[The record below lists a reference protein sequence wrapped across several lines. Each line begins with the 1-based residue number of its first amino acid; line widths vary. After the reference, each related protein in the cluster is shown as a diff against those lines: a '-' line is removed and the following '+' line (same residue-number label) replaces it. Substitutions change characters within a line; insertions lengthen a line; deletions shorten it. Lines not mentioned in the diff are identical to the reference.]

1 MYIRESSNRDISVTA
16 CGNVFRYDVINLS
29 IPSEE
34 SGNENKTNSNKHGG
48 DEKTAADNLK
58 VSFFIF

>member
-1 MYIRESSNRDISVTA
+1 MLVSVTLIFAKKMQMYIRESSNRDISVTA

-34 SGNENKTNSNKHGG
+34 SGNENEQNKQQQ
-48 DEKTAADNLK
+48 TWRR
-58 VSFFIF
+58 

>member
-1 MYIRESSNRDISVTA
+1 MLIIMLVFVTLIFAKKNAEIILHTA

-34 SGNENKTNSNKHGG
+34 SGNETEQNKQQQTWRR
-48 DEKTAADNLK
+48 
-58 VSFFIF
+58 

>member
-1 MYIRESSNRDISVTA
+1 MLIIMLVFVTLIFAKKKREIILHTA

-34 SGNENKTNSNKHGG
+34 SGNENEQSKQQQTWRR
-48 DEKTAADNLK
+48 
-58 VSFFIF
+58 

>member
-1 MYIRESSNRDISVTA
+1 MLVFVTLIFAKKMQMHIRESSNRDISVTA

-34 SGNENKTNSNKHGG
+34 SGNENEQNKQQQ
-48 DEKTAADNLK
+48 TWRR
-58 VSFFIF
+58 